1 MMLKQGEVTAADEQA
16 QAEAIYRDIIGVV
29 NAHQPLI
36 AGAVVTA
43 LATAIAEA
51 TSSLSEPMKIAAI
64 AYAGRVVAEYHIQD
78 VVQSNQ
84 IN

>member
-1 MMLKQGEVTAADEQA
+1 MILKQGEVTAADEQA

-36 AGAVVTA
+36 AGAVITA

-51 TSSLSEPMKIAAI
+51 TGNLSEPKKIAAI
-64 AYAGRVVAEYHIQD
+64 AYAGRVIGEHHAQD

>member
-1 MMLKQGEVTAADEQA
+1 MLKQGEVTAADEQA
-16 QAEAIYRDIIGVV
+16 QAEAIYRDIIRVV

-36 AGAVVTA
+36 AGAVITA

-51 TSSLSEPMKIAAI
+51 TGKLSEPKKIAAI
-64 AYAGRVVAEYHIQD
+64 AYAGSVIAEHHAQD

>member
-1 MMLKQGEVTAADEQA
+1 MLKQGEVTAADEQA
-16 QAEAIYRDIIGVV
+16 QAEAIYRDIIGVI

-36 AGAVVTA
+36 AGAVITA

-51 TSSLSEPMKIAAI
+51 TGKLSEQKKIAAI
-64 AYAGRVVAEYHIQD
+64 AYAGRVIGEHHAQD

>member
-1 MMLKQGEVTAADEQA
+1 MLKEGRVTAADEQA
-16 QAEAIYRDIIGVV
+16 QAEAIYRDVISAI

-36 AGAVVTA
+36 CGAVVIA
-43 LATAIAEA
+43 LANAIAEA
-51 TSSLSEPMKIAAI
+51 TSRLSDPKKNAAI
-64 AYAGRVVAEYHIQD
+64 RYAGRVIAEHHAQD